1 MAKGVGVQPVYHVW
15 FATRGRRWLLEG
27 EVEERIKAL
36 LAETAA
42 RHDIDLLAFETM
54 IDHVHLLIRL
64 KDNQSVSKC
73 LNLLKGVSAG
83 RIFQEMPD
91 IKLDAHTDHFWQKRF
106 GSKLVPP
113 GAVPAVRRY
122 IETQKERPE
131 KYER

>member
-1 MAKGVGVQPVYHVW
+1 MQQVYHVR
-15 FATRGRRWLLEG
+15 FATRRRKWLLQG
-27 EVEERIKAL
+27 EVEGRIKVL
-36 LAETAA
+36 LGETATQY
-42 RHDIDLLAFETM
+42 DIELLAFETM

-64 KDNQSVSKC
+64 RADQNLSKC
-73 LNLLKGVSAG
+73 LNLLKGVSAR

-91 IKLDAHTDHFWQKRF
+91 IKLDAKTDHFWQKRF

-113 GAVPAVRRY
+113 GATPTVRRY